1 MEVCKCSKEKE
12 IGIMQSDVK
21 NLYHKVDKLEN
32 TQSGMNELI
41 TSVAILAENMKGIKE
56 DVADV
61 KKDVNILKRAPADEA
76 KEFKKTVRNVIVTFI
91 VTAIL
96 TYIVTGLGG

>member
-1 MEVCKCSKEKE
+1 MEVCKCSKVEE
-12 IGIMQSDVK
+12 IATLQSDVK
-21 NLYHKVDKLEN
+21 TLYRKADKMET
-32 TQSGMNELI
+32 TQSGMGELI

-56 DVADV
+56 DMSDV
-61 KKDVNILKRAPADEA
+61 KKDVNLLKKAPADEA
-76 KEFKKTVRNVIVTFI
+76 KEFKRTVRNVIVTFI

>member
-1 MEVCKCSKEKE
+1 MEVCKCTKEKE
-12 IGIMQSDVK
+12 IATLQSDVK
-21 NLYHKVDKLEN
+21 TLYHKADKMEM
-32 TQSGMNELI
+32 TQGGMSELI

-61 KKDVNILKRAPADEA
+61 KKDVSILKKAPAEEA
-76 KEFKKTVRNVIVTFI
+76 KEFKRTVRNVIVTFI

-96 TYIVTGLGG
+96 TYIVTELGG

>member
-1 MEVCKCSKEKE
+1 MDVHKCSKEGE
-12 IGIMQSDVK
+12 IARLQSDVK
-21 NLYHKVDKLEN
+21 TLYRKVGKLEN
-32 TQSGMNELI
+32 TQDGMSELI

-61 KKDVNILKRAPADEA
+61 KKDVNILKKAPAEEA
-76 KEFKKTVRNVIVTFI
+76 KEFKRTVRNVTITFI
-91 VTAIL
+91 LTAIL

>member
-1 MEVCKCSKEKE
+1 MQVCKCNKEKE
-12 IGIMQSDVK
+12 IATLESDVK
-21 NLYHKVDKLEN
+21 TLYRKVDKIEN
-32 TQSGMNELI
+32 TQGGMSELI
-41 TSVAILAENMKGIKE
+41 TSVAILAENMKGIKG

-61 KKDVNILKRAPADEA
+61 KKDVNLLKKAPAEEA
-76 KEFKKTVRNVIVTFI
+76 KEFKRTVRNVIVTFI

>member
-1 MEVCKCSKEKE
+1 MEACKCTKEKE
-12 IGIMQSDVK
+12 IATMQNDIKTLYRKSDK
-21 NLYHKVDKLEN
+21 HEKE
-32 TQSGMNELI
+32 QSGMSELI

-61 KKDVNILKRAPADEA
+61 KKDVNILKKAPADEA

-96 TYIVTGLGG
+96 TYIATGIGG